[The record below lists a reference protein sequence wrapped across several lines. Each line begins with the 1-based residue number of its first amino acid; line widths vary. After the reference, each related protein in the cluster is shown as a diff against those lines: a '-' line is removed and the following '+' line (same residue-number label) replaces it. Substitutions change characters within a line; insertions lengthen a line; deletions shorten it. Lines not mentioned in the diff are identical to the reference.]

1 MTKPTQTHPK
11 GIFNSYLKH
20 YGQTREEQ
28 LEKNKPLMERL
39 KKWIEKTEAE
49 EITEEEA
56 KARQQQ
62 WEEFKQIID
71 SFRPTGH
78 KLYTEE

>member
-1 MTKPTQTHPK
+1 
-11 GIFNSYLKH
+11 
-20 YGQTREEQ
+20 
-28 LEKNKPLMERL
+28 MERL

-71 SFRPTGH
+71 SFRPKGH

>member
-1 MTKPTQTHPK
+1 MTEPTTQEPQ
-11 GIFNSYLKH
+11 GIFTPYLKH
-20 YGQTREEQ
+20 YGRTREEQ
-28 LEKNKPLMERL
+28 LEKNKPLMKRL

-71 SFRPTGH
+71 SFRSTGH
-78 KLYTEE
+78 KLYSE